1 MVVGALAGSVGGHT
15 MTEIRRGLS
24 REAIGGLGA
33 VMEMGAFVSVT
44 IADRNCTP
52 EAFRGPRALHL
63 ASLPLGRTCPYVAR
77 AALDLDDSED

>member
-1 MVVGALAGSVGGHT
+1 MVVGALAGSVGRHT

-52 EAFRGPRALHL
+52 ETFRGPRALHL
-63 ASLPLGRTCPYVAR
+63 ASLPLDAPAPTLR